1 MRAQHAENLGV
12 TLIDLI
18 IVVTLMAVL
27 AGIGLPR
34 MTSMFTISTPEAAG
48 VEAMTSVE
56 YARSTSVASGRRGV
70 RRAGVC
76 RSQRYGR
83 LRPLGIRRGPN
94 GYPRHRASHTV
105 EHFKF

>member
-56 YARSTSVASGRRGV
+56 YARSTSVASGS
-70 RRAGVC
+70 AGYVE
-76 RSQRYGR
+76 Q
-83 LRPLGIRRGPN
+83 
-94 GYPRHRASHTV
+94 ASAGASGTADFALSASEEAQMV
-105 EHFKF
+105 TLVIAPATP